1 MRAIEELGRWSALQY
16 RFVDLIAL
24 FSVMYGSARRDDPRV
39 AESSAK
45 WGRKSQAEGRRLFS
59 SPLHDI

>member
-16 RFVDLIAL
+16 RFVNLIAL
-24 FSVMYGSARRDDPRV
+24 FSVMYGSARRDDSRI

-45 WGRKSQAEGRRLFS
+45 WGRRDEKASDLS
-59 SPLHDI
+59 STSLHDI